1 MSQMN
6 NNKKPAAWKS
16 ATPKA
21 VQPLKQA
28 RTNMVNAVNN
38 AKHAEKAVQ
47 NAPMGKHTET
57 MKHLQFADKQSS
69 GAQEQYSNAQKNAE
83 KGRAMQGK
91 AIGQGRKPQPV
102 GLGAPKNTGVGMN
115 SGATKQATGIKG
127 LGAKIASKL
136 PGKK

>member
-6 NNKKPAAWKS
+6 NKKPTNWKS

-28 RTNMVNAVNN
+28 RTNMVNAVGN
-38 AKHAEKAVQ
+38 AIQAEKAVQ
-47 NAPMGKHTET
+47 NAPMGKHAET
-57 MKHLQFADKQSS
+57 MKHLQHADKQSS

-83 KGRAMQGK
+83 KNRAMQGK
-91 AIGQGRKPQPV
+91 AIGQGRTPQPV
-102 GLGAPKNTGVGMN
+102 GLGGAKNTGVGMN
-115 SGATKQATGIKG
+115 SGGAKQATGIKG
-127 LGAKIASKL
+127 LGAKIAGKL